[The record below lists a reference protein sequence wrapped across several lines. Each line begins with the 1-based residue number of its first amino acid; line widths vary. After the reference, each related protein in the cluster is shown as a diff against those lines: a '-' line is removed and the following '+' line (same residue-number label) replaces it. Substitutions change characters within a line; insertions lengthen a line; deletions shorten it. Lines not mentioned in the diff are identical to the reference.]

1 MNRRI
6 VRKSATELVQY
17 QLKLVQRIEHGKPVT
32 YPGYAHI
39 KPKSPRPT
47 ILTEGMIGEVRSYK
61 GVLKSARGYIS
72 RLNKEVLPAP
82 WEDIEGVVITEHRGF
97 GKAKAFPKGG
107 MARGPRKMKDTTLWL
122 SYLDKEGDEHSID
135 PQTKQLR

>member
-47 ILTEGMIGEVRSYK
+47 ILTEGMIGEVRSYSE
-61 GVLKSARGYIS
+61 LQRSAQIGPRLHLSTQQGSVARALGGYRGRRHYRAS
-72 RLNKEVLPAP
+72 RLRQ
-82 WEDIEGVVITEHRGF
+82 GQGF
-97 GKAKAFPKGG
+97 RQRWNGAAH
-107 MARGPRKMKDTTLWL
+107 AR
-122 SYLDKEGDEHSID
+122 
-135 PQTKQLR
+135 